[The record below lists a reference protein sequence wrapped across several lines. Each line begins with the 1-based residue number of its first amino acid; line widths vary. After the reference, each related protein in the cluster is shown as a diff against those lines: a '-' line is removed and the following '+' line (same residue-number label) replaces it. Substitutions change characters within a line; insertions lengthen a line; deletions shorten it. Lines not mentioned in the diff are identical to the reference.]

1 MHRFVHFVICMLA
14 FSLTLN
20 CMLYHGTNVLQKQFN
35 FVLVFNK
42 FANGFAHINFNCK
55 DGHKFAK
62 KFANVQTSTNFLS
75 VEDSSTLHGNIRKF
89 VISLWMHR
97 LFPPKQKNCI
107 LFFKTLVFPQM
118 YSFFGLFLFEKLLKT
133 TSGTFK

>member
-1 MHRFVHFVICMLA
+1 MYKLF
-14 FSLTLN
+14 
-20 CMLYHGTNVLQKQFN
+20 HGTNVLQKQFN

-75 VEDSSTLHGNIRKF
+75 VEDSSKLHGNIRKF
-89 VISLWMHR
+89 VDAQA
-97 LFPPKQKNCI
+97 FPAKTKE
-107 LFFKTLVFPQM
+107 LYSFFKMLVFPQM
-118 YSFFGLFLFEKLLKT
+118 YCFFDLFLFEKLLKT